1 MFFSLSLCLSIYLTG
16 SFLNAVLVLHSI
28 SDIKGIF
35 LPLLLFLDSLMILHN
50 VYYVMIYLHSDI
62 IPFSVF
68 IFLSLSFS
76 LSLSLLS
83 SFLPLLSHFLFSSCL
98 LTTSPLP
105 FSLFLSYLP
114 HSTLPTAPLVSFSLL
129 PFSISH
135 IKGIFSVY
143 TRRGDPD

>member
-1 MFFSLSLCLSIYLTG
+1 MFFSLSLCLSVCLTG
-16 SFLNAVLVLHSI
+16 SFLNGVLVLHSI

-35 LPLLLFLDSLMILHN
+35 LPLLLFLDPLMILHN

-76 LSLSLLS
+76 LSVSHT
-83 SFLPLLSHFLFSSCL
+83 PLLSHFLFSSYL
-98 LTTSPLP
+98 LTTSPPP